1 MRLDGRRESSNVDDR
16 RRAGGGTI
24 AGVGLGGI
32 VIVGLLTLLMGGNFG
47 DVFNVFNNVVQT
59 TMQQGSVTSGGTGE
73 FTEEEQQLATFSKQ
87 ILAGT
92 EDIWTAVFAK
102 YGYNYRAPKMVLY
115 TGTTSSGCGTAN
127 ASIGPFYCSADE
139 CLYIDLNFFSSM
151 KQQLGADGD
160 FAYAYVIAHEVG
172 HHVQHVLGTLDQA
185 HQQMARMNK
194 TQANRMSVRIE
205 LQADFYAGVWAHY
218 ENSLFDSIEDGDL
231 EEAIRCAS
239 VIGDDYLQKKAQGY
253 AVEESFTHGTAAQ
266 RMRWLKKGMQTG
278 DIRQGNTFELSESQ
292 L

>member
-32 VIVGLLTLLMGGNFG
+32 VIVGLLTLLMGGNLG
-47 DVFNVFNNVVQT
+47 DVFNNVVQT

-73 FTEEEQQLATFSKQ
+73 FTKEEQQLATFSKQ

-172 HHVQHVLGTLDQA
+172 HHVQHLLGTLDKA
-185 HQQMARMNK
+185 HQQM
-194 TQANRMSVRIE
+194 NRMSKAAANAVSVRIE
-205 LQADFYAGVWAHY
+205 LQADYYAGVWGRNDNAKFG
-218 ENSLFDSIEDGDL
+218 SLEAGDID
-231 EEAIRCAS
+231 EAIRCAS
-239 VIGDDYLQKKAQGY
+239 VIGDDYLQKKSQGY

-266 RMRWLKKGMQTG
+266 RMRWLKKGLQSG
-278 DIRQGNTFELSESQ
+278 DIRQGNTFELSDSQ

>member
-32 VIVGLLTLLMGGNFG
+32 VIVGLLTLLMGGNLG
-47 DVFNVFNNVVQT
+47 DVFNNVVQT

-172 HHVQHVLGTLDQA
+172 HHVHHLLGTLDKA
-185 HQQMARMNK
+185 HQQM
-194 TQANRMSVRIE
+194 NRMSKAAANAVSVRIE
-205 LQADFYAGVWAHY
+205 LQADYYAGVWGRNDNAKFG
-218 ENSLFDSIEDGDL
+218 SLEAGDID
-231 EEAIRCAS
+231 EAIRCAS

-253 AVEESFTHGTAAQ
+253 VVEESFTHGTAAQ
-266 RMRWLKKGMQTG
+266 RKKWLSRGLNYG
-278 DIRQGNTFELSESQ
+278 DLEHGDTFSISESQ

>member
-32 VIVGLLTLLMGGNFG
+32 VIVGLLTLLMGGNLG
-47 DVFNVFNNVVQT
+47 DVFNNVVQT

-172 HHVQHVLGTLDQA
+172 HHVQHLLGTLDKA
-185 HQQMARMNK
+185 HQQM
-194 TQANRMSVRIE
+194 NRMSKAAANAVSVRIE
-205 LQADFYAGVWAHY
+205 LQADYYAGVWGRNDNAKFG
-218 ENSLFDSIEDGDL
+218 SLEAGDID
-231 EEAIRCAS
+231 EAIRCAS

-253 AVEESFTHGTAAQ
+253 VVEESFTHGTAAQ
-266 RMRWLKKGMQTG
+266 RKKWLSRGLKYG
-278 DIRQGNTFELSESQ
+278 DLEHGETFSISESQ

>member
-32 VIVGLLTLLMGGNFG
+32 VIVGLLTLLMGGNLG
-47 DVFNVFNNVVQT
+47 DVFNNVVQT

-92 EDIWTAVFAK
+92 EDIWTAIFAK
-102 YGYNYRAPKMVLY
+102 HNLNYRAPKMVLY

-172 HHVQHVLGTLDQA
+172 HHVQHLLGTLDKA
-185 HQQMARMNK
+185 HQQM
-194 TQANRMSVRIE
+194 NRMSKAAANAVSVRIE
-205 LQADFYAGVWAHY
+205 LQADYYAGVWGRNDNAKFG
-218 ENSLFDSIEDGDL
+218 SLEAGDID
-231 EEAIRCAS
+231 EAIRCAS
-239 VIGDDYLQKKAQGY
+239 VIGDDYLQKKSQGY
-253 AVEESFTHGTAAQ
+253 VVEESFTHGTAAQ
-266 RMRWLKKGMQTG
+266 RKKWLSRGLNYG
-278 DIRQGNTFELSESQ
+278 DLEHGDTFSISESQ

>member
-32 VIVGLLTLLMGGNFG
+32 VIVGLLTLLMGGNLG
-47 DVFNVFNNVVQT
+47 DVFNNVVQT

-172 HHVQHVLGTLDQA
+172 HHVEHLLGTLDKA
-185 HQQMARMNK
+185 HQQM
-194 TQANRMSVRIE
+194 NRMSKAAANAVSVRIE
-205 LQADFYAGVWAHY
+205 LQADYYAGVWGRNDNAKFG
-218 ENSLFDSIEDGDL
+218 SLEAGDID
-231 EEAIRCAS
+231 EAIRCAS

-253 AVEESFTHGTAAQ
+253 VVEESFTHGTAAQ
-266 RMRWLKKGMQTG
+266 RKKWLSRGLNYG
-278 DIRQGNTFELSESQ
+278 DLEHGDTFSISESQ

>member
-32 VIVGLLTLLMGGNFG
+32 VIVGLLTLLMGGNLG
-47 DVFNVFNNVVQT
+47 DVFNNVVQT

-92 EDIWTAVFAK
+92 EDIWTAVFSQ
-102 YGYNYRAPKMVLY
+102 YGYKYRAPKMVLY

-172 HHVQHVLGTLDQA
+172 HHVQHLLGTLDKA
-185 HQQMARMNK
+185 HQQM
-194 TQANRMSVRIE
+194 NRMSKAAANAVSVRIE
-205 LQADFYAGVWAHY
+205 LQADYYAGVWGRNDNAKFG
-218 ENSLFDSIEDGDL
+218 SLEAGDID
-231 EEAIRCAS
+231 EAIRCAS
-239 VIGDDYLQKKAQGY
+239 VIGDDYLQKKSQGY
-253 AVEESFTHGTAAQ
+253 VVEESFTHGTAAQ
-266 RMRWLKKGMQTG
+266 RKKWLSRGLNYG
-278 DIRQGNTFELSESQ
+278 DLEHGDTFSIPESQ

>member
-1 MRLDGRRESSNVDDR
+1 MKLDGRRESTHVEDR
-16 RRAGGGTI
+16 RGLSGGSKAGL
-24 AGVGLGGI
+24 GLGGI
-32 VIVGLLTLLMGGNFG
+32 AIVAIITLLMGGDLG
-47 DVFNVFNNVVQT
+47 DVFRNVA
-59 TMQQGSVTSGGTGE
+59 SSGGMQSAVETSYE
-73 FTEEEQQLATFSKQ
+73 PTAENEALAKFSRQ
-87 ILAGT
+87 ILAST
-92 EDIWTAVFAK
+92 EDVW
-102 YGYNYRAPKMVLY
+102 GNYFMDNGIGTYKAPTLVLY
-115 TGTTSSGCGTAN
+115 TGSTSTACGQGQA
-127 ASIGPFYCSADE
+127 AMGPFYCSADE
-139 CLYIDLNFFSSM
+139 KLYIDLSFFSSM

-185 HQQMARMNK
+185 HSQMGRMSK
-194 TQANRMSVRIE
+194 AQANRVSVRIE

-218 ENSLFDSIEDGDL
+218 ESALFGSLEDGDL

-266 RMRWLKKGMQTG
+266 RMRWLKKGMETG
-278 DIRQGNTFELSESQ
+278 DIRRGNTFELSDNQ